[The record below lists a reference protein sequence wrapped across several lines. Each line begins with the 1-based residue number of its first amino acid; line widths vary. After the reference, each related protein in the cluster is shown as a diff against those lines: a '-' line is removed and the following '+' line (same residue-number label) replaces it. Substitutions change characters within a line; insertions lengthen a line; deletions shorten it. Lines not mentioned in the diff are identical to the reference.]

1 MIANIAGNLFTHMI
15 AFATDL
21 WSMIA
26 AGMHGDWFTFGK
38 DLAEIIMMLIN

>member
-1 MIANIAGNLFTHMI
+1 MLANIAGNIFTHMI
-15 AFATDL
+15 GFATDL

-26 AGMHGDWFTFGK
+26 ALLHGDMFTFGK